1 MVSHKLCIISG
12 EGQVVNVTLSK
23 VERGEAVP
31 QAGELCDRSAQH
43 LIKFD
48 DLNPFTYTE
57 RSISVQNHT

>member
-1 MVSHKLCIISG
+1 MVKL
-12 EGQVVNVTLSK
+12 TLSN
-23 VERGEAVP
+23 VERGEGVVDP
-31 QAGELCDRSAQH
+31 GELCDRSAQH